1 MIVSDSDTP
10 SRKQSASDPAE
21 KANGEGPEEKDE
33 EECKSASDQHA
44 QPGTERNCSQAA
56 KNTTD
61 QMLVIEKSAIDLIPL
76 QSLLTAMLAALAAT
90 FMVVGGGFFR
100 GFVWN

>member
-1 MIVSDSDTP
+1 
-10 SRKQSASDPAE
+10 
-21 KANGEGPEEKDE
+21 
-33 EECKSASDQHA
+33 
-44 QPGTERNCSQAA
+44 
-56 KNTTD
+56 
-61 QMLVIEKSAIDLIPL
+61 MLVIEKSAIDLIPL